1 MVEFATFNTRYYS
14 QRGSIVVPAWEYLRL
29 LAEQFFSSL

>member
-14 QRGSIVVPAWEYLRL
+14 QRGNVVVPAWEYRSPYVGIF
-29 LAEQFFSSL
+29 AA